1 MSLELKVVGESVP
14 LHRGN
19 PTDEPVLRVLRGRPS
34 PEELAALVGLITA
47 LPRPVEESEAPA
59 RKAAW
64 SNPGL
69 KLRVRRSW
77 RDTAVPA
84 RRGMD
89 R

>member
-1 MSLELKVVGESVP
+1 MSLELKVV
-14 LHRGN
+14 RGN
-19 PTDEPVLRVLRGRPS
+19 PTD
-34 PEELAALVGLITA
+34 EELAALVGLITA
-47 LPRPVEESEAPA
+47 LPRPVEESEAPS
-59 RKAAW
+59 RRAAW

-69 KLRVRRSW
+69 QLRVRRSW

>member
-1 MSLELKVVGESVP
+1 MGLELKV
-14 LHRGN
+14 LRGN
-19 PTDEPVLRVLRGRPS
+19 PTD
-34 PEELAALVGLITA
+34 EELAALVGLITA
-47 LPRPVEESEAPA
+47 LPRPAEEDEAPA
-59 RKAAW
+59 RRAAW

-84 RRGMD
+84 RRGTE

>member
-1 MSLELKVVGESVP
+1 MSLELKVV
-14 LHRGN
+14 RGN
-19 PTDEPVLRVLRGRPS
+19 PTD
-34 PEELAALVGLITA
+34 EELAALVGLITA
-47 LPRPVEESEAPA
+47 LPRPVEEETGGSTG
-59 RKAAW
+59 RRAAW

-69 KLRVRRSW
+69 QLRVRRSW